1 MQVKVYLDLVA
12 PAGKVAEGL
21 DGHAYVGL
29 QSQGVDS
36 SRVYGLYGGQLLLVL
51 LHKVSQPGREGRS
64 TKEMEVGSTGSLCPQ
79 NILLLY
85 KWI

>member
-64 TKEMEVGSTGSLCPQ
+64 TREMEVGSWVHWQSLSSKY
-79 NILLLY
+79 I
-85 KWI
+85 IVV